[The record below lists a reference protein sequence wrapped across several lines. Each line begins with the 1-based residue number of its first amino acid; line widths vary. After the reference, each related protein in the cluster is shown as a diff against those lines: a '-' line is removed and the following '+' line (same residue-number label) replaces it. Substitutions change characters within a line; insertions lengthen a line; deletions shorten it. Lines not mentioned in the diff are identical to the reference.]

1 MQMEEEFYEEPE
13 EAPVEE
19 APKKDAGELQY
30 IEPIDYAKRIE
41 EMDEDLRTALEILVS
56 ECSCYTPFKPFLQD
70 IVASEYLFMPN
81 RLDFLSDVVLNGAQQ
96 KDAYA
101 NNQYGLIGYV
111 LKPYEFEVSY
121 KNRNGERVRETCS
134 YRELYEVLTYMVKTP
149 YYCGADHR
157 AQYDRMMQGEA
168 AGRKPIYQLFLDKQE
183 EIRKNREETRQRA
196 LANGW
201 EVAEE
206 GKEEKKIN
214 FHYNLVEVPKGGAK
228 TRFGYYCS

>member
-1 MQMEEEFYEEPE
+1 MEEEFYEEPE

-19 APKKDAGELQY
+19 ATKKDASELQY

-81 RLDFLSDVVLNGAQQ
+81 RLDFLSDVVLNGAEQ

-101 NNQYGLIGYV
+101 NNQYGLIAYV

-121 KNRNGERVRETCS
+121 KYRDGERVRETCS

-149 YYCGADHR
+149 Y
-157 AQYDRMMQGEA
+157 
-168 AGRKPIYQLFLDKQE
+168 
-183 EIRKNREETRQRA
+183 
-196 LANGW
+196 
-201 EVAEE
+201 
-206 GKEEKKIN
+206 
-214 FHYNLVEVPKGGAK
+214 
-228 TRFGYYCS
+228 